1 MSLGIS
7 LLSVDEM
14 RELCGIAD
22 EEDRSVVVHPIPN
35 TFLRLDLNGKSTR
48 ITSCICRSAL
58 TTDSTE
64 SDSGRCLLAN
74 GCEEGVGSDIGQV
87 VSDFKVSVST
97 STLGVDDTLR
107 DSLAIEVSEEI
118 DVVEV

>member
-14 RELCGIAD
+14 RELCRIAD
-22 EEDRSVVVHPIPN
+22 EEDRSVVVHPIPD
-35 TFLRLDLNGKSTR
+35 TFLRLDLHGKSTR
-48 ITSCICRSAL
+48 ITSGIRGSAL
-58 TTDSTE
+58 TTDRAE
-64 SDSGRCLLAN
+64 SDSGRCLLSN
-74 GCEEGVGSDIGQV
+74 GCKKGVGGDIGQV